1 MKVTKIEFK
10 NYLNFKEKLSID
22 LTYPSDH
29 PDKSKRGKPLEKV
42 CFIGPSGTGKTTIL
56 NIIKFY
62 SFENSINPDC

>member
-29 PDKSKRGKPLEKV
+29 PDKSKRGKPLEKALLV
-42 CFIGPSGTGKTTIL
+42 RAVLGKL
-56 NIIKFY
+56 QY
-62 SFENSINPDC
+62 